1 MSKAVKILS
10 AIGVLLVALVVAGIA
25 ILKSI
30 DFNQYKDVIAEQA
43 KAATGRELTIAG
55 DLSLSLS
62 LSPRVSVQG
71 VTFANAPWG
80 SDPVML
86 SVKRFAAEMSLIPL
100 LSGEIEIK
108 QVILEGVNVL
118 AEKDKSGQANWDFGP
133 PAPANQA
140 PAASTSEADVVL
152 PVINNVSL
160 KDVNVTYKDAQA
172 GLEYSLNLGTVDLK
186 SGGLDAPLDLV
197 ILGAVNDQAF
207 AIKGQLGSIGAIGG
221 GEIIPVKL
229 NIAALKMDVGLDGKI
244 GVPNGNPMVDLRLKV
259 DGNSLVETLKAVAAL
274 EPALTGLQLP
284 VKGAFSLNTILKL
297 DGPAKIA
304 LTDLQAA
311 IGSLNIKG
319 RVSADLGGARPNVD
333 ATLQMATLN
342 LDDLLP
348 KNDTGAAS
356 GRARIDDGRVFPA
369 DPLPL
374 EGLKAADANVKL
386 TIDKVIID
394 GMEIANLKVNL
405 ALENGRL
412 NLDLVNAGVA
422 DGKINGS
429 VVLDGSKNIARL
441 KARIEA
447 SQIDYGK
454 LLSERGLTDM
464 ASGKVD
470 LMVDVSGNGGSVR
483 QLMAGLNGRT
493 RVVTENGRL
502 ESGALNIVSTDMLNM
517 FDSKDDKT
525 IRCAVIQFNITR
537 GIANVHAIVFET
549 GGISVVGTGSAN
561 LANETLNLRVDP
573 RSKKANLA
581 TVAMVPVDII
591 GTFLEPDWR
600 IDMAGAA
607 GNVAASA
614 ARTAGA
620 IATMGLSLLVE
631 KVAKE
636 TVIKTDE
643 TDYCT
648 PALAG
653 KKVVPEKLAAAKQPA
668 AQSSE
673 PAPPAVTK
681 KKKSADPLE
690 AIGSGVASGLKNL
703 FGD

>member
-221 GEIIPVKL
+221 GQVFPVKL

-502 ESGALNIVSTDMLNM
+502 ESGALNI
-517 FDSKDDKT
+517 
-525 IRCAVIQFNITR
+525 
-537 GIANVHAIVFET
+537 
-549 GGISVVGTGSAN
+549 
-561 LANETLNLRVDP
+561 
-573 RSKKANLA
+573 
-581 TVAMVPVDII
+581 
-591 GTFLEPDWR
+591 
-600 IDMAGAA
+600 
-607 GNVAASA
+607 
-614 ARTAGA
+614 
-620 IATMGLSLLVE
+620 
-631 KVAKE
+631 
-636 TVIKTDE
+636 
-643 TDYCT
+643 
-648 PALAG
+648 
-653 KKVVPEKLAAAKQPA
+653 
-668 AQSSE
+668 
-673 PAPPAVTK
+673 
-681 KKKSADPLE
+681 
-690 AIGSGVASGLKNL
+690 
-703 FGD
+703 